1 MKDRLTHELVRLI
14 SREIISTLLQPIV
27 NIEKKTVF
35 GYEALSRGPSDS
47 PLHGAQLL
55 FETAERSGLTSEL
68 EALCLRTA
76 ARSWSGQGS
85 PLKLF
90 VNISPARLMPSEFI
104 SPSQLRKLLET
115 NGLKPSNI
123 VIELSERTPTVNP
136 SELLKTLSWLQ
147 AEGFL
152 IAIDDLGSG
161 YSGLKLWSEVKPD
174 FVKIDRHFIR
184 DIQDDLIKKAFLK
197 SVVELANRLNCKL
210 IAEGVETHAEL
221 RVVAE
226 MGISLVQG
234 FLLGRPKPF
243 ATATLDPL
251 NVRAPFKIKPPLQE
265 TAGSLCTDIQPITFN
280 ETLENALERLQ
291 SEPGIF
297 ALPVVDDGKPLGL
310 LHKWRVLETFSTPYG
325 RALYEKHRVTQM
337 LSADALVV
345 DFDTPLEGVS
355 QQLIEEDTHYLK
367 QHFIVTRD
375 ERYVGLGS
383 TRSLLQKITAKKIE
397 KARYAN
403 PLTMLP
409 GNVPIQQEL
418 SARAGKKQPFSIIYF
433 DINMFKPLN
442 DQLGYRVGD
451 QIILLLAELL
461 TKSFHEDGDFV
472 GHIGGDDF
480 VVMSASSMAV
490 NRANTVQTEFVSQT
504 RRFYTDDILRD
515 GFVES
520 DDRNGRIDRF
530 PLVSLSA
537 GIVMTSKGDTHTPEQ
552 LSDAASEAKK
562 KAKISAD
569 FCHTNLVTGPDPVSS
584 LHSIRC

>member
-1 MKDRLTHELVRLI
+1 MKDHLTQELVRLI
-14 SREIISTLLQPIV
+14 SGEIISTLLQPIV

-68 EALCLRTA
+68 EGLCLRTA

-90 VNISPARLMPSEFI
+90 VNISPAKLMPSEFN
-104 SPSQLRKLLET
+104 PSQLRKLLET

-123 VIELSERTPTVNP
+123 VIELSERYPTADP

-147 AEGFL
+147 SEGFL

-161 YSGLKLWSEVKPD
+161 YSGLKLWSELKPD

-184 DIQDDLIKKAFLK
+184 DIQDDLIKREFLK

-210 IAEGVETHAEL
+210 IAEGVETIAEL
-221 RVVAE
+221 RVVSD

-243 ATATLDPL
+243 ATASLDPL
-251 NVRAPFKIKPPLQE
+251 NVQATFTFKPPLQE
-265 TAGSLCTDIQPITFN
+265 TAGSLCSDIQPITFN

-291 SEPGIF
+291 SEPSMF

-325 RALYEKHRVTQM
+325 RALYEKYQVTQM

-345 DFDTPLEGVS
+345 DFDTPLEEVS

-367 QHFIVTRD
+367 QHFIVTRN

-383 TRSLLQKITAKKIE
+383 TRALLQKITAKKIE

-403 PLTMLP
+403 PLTLLP

-418 SARAGKKQPFSIIYF
+418 TARTEKKLPFTIIYF

-461 TKSFHEDGDFV
+461 TKSFREKGDFV

-480 VVMSASSMAV
+480 VVISASTLAV
-490 NRANTVQTEFVSQT
+490 DRANSVQTEFVSQT
-504 RRFYTDDILRD
+504 RRFYTNDALRD

-520 DDRNGRIDRF
+520 EDRNGCFNRF
-530 PLVSLSA
+530 PLVSLTA
-537 GIVMTSKGDTHTPEQ
+537 GIVITDEGDAHTPEQ
-552 LSDAASEAKK
+552 LSDAASDAKK
-562 KAKISAD
+562 KAKVSAG
-569 FCHTNLVTGPDPVSS
+569 FCYVNSVSAQGPISS
-584 LHSIRC
+584 LHHIRC

>member
-1 MKDRLTHELVRLI
+1 MKDRRTQELVRLI
-14 SREIISTLLQPIV
+14 SGEIISTLLQPIV
-27 NIEKKTVF
+27 NIKKKTVF

-47 PLHGAQLL
+47 PLHGAQIL

-68 EALCLRTA
+68 EGLCLRTA

-90 VNISPARLMPSEFI
+90 VNISPAKLMPSEFN
-104 SPSQLRKLLET
+104 PPQLRKLLET

-123 VIELSERTPTVNP
+123 VIELSERYPTADP

-161 YSGLKLWSEVKPD
+161 YSGLKLWSELKPD

-184 DIQDDLIKKAFLK
+184 DIQDDLIKREFLK

-210 IAEGVETHAEL
+210 IAEGVETNAEL
-221 RVVAE
+221 RVVSE

-243 ATATLDPL
+243 ATASLEPL
-251 NVRAPFKIKPPLQE
+251 NVQATFATRPALQE
-265 TAGSLCTDIQPITFN
+265 TAGSLCSAIQPITSN

-291 SEPGIF
+291 SEPSMF
-297 ALPVVDDGKPLGL
+297 ALPVVDQGRPLGL
-310 LHKWRVLETFSTPYG
+310 LHKWKVLETFSTPYG
-325 RALYEKHRVTQM
+325 RALYEKCQVTQM

-345 DFDTPLEGVS
+345 DFDTPLEEVS
-355 QQLIEEDTHYLK
+355 QQLIEEDAHYLK
-367 QHFIVTRD
+367 QHFIVTRN

-383 TRSLLQKITAKKIE
+383 TRALLQKITAKKIE

-403 PLTMLP
+403 PLTLLP

-418 SARAGKKQPFSIIYF
+418 SARTERKLPFSIIYF

-461 TKSFHEDGDFV
+461 TKSFSEEGDFV

-480 VVMSASSMAV
+480 VVMSASTLAV
-490 NRANTVQTEFVSQT
+490 DRANTVQTEFVSQT

-520 DDRNGRIDRF
+520 EDRNGRIDRF

-537 GIVMTSKGDTHTPEQ
+537 GIVMTTRGDTHTPEQ

-569 FCHTNLVTGPDPVSS
+569 FCYTNLVTGHNPVSS
-584 LHSIRC
+584 LHSIHC